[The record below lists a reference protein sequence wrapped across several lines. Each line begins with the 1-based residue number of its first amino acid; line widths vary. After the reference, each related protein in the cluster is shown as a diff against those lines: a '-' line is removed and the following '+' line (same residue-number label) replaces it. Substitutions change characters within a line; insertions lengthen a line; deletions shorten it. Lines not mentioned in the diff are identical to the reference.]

1 MEDVN
6 KEKKPVDDV
15 QEEVINKLE
24 KIYEDDEIV
33 LLAAPDD
40 IELEQLILNILQEK
54 RMKFKELKEVFSA
67 TAGEDRLRRALLK
80 LLEENRIFELPDG
93 SYTAN
98 PEELAKFQEEEVPQT
113 TEEEIEAIE
122 DILGTE
128 EEAEEEAIDEELEE
142 LEALEEL
149 DEDEI

>member
-67 TAGEDRLRRALLK
+67 TAGEDRLRRALL
-80 LLEENRIFELPDG
+80 N
-93 SYTAN
+93 S
-98 PEELAKFQEEEVPQT
+98 
-113 TEEEIEAIE
+113 
-122 DILGTE
+122 
-128 EEAEEEAIDEELEE
+128 
-142 LEALEEL
+142 
-149 DEDEI
+149 